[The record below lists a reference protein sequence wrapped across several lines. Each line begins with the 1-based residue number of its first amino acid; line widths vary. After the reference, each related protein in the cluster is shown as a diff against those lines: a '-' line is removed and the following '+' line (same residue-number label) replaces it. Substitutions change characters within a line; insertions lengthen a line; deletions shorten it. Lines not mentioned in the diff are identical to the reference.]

1 MDVVNGKC
9 DCPVRTKGNELYWNG
24 ADCVP
29 ANTYGGSCS
38 SAELFKCQTLTLGL
52 TCINNKCDC
61 KDGVWDP
68 VKGEC
73 RFCSSGWYFLRGGC
87 YRGAW
92 TPPDF
97 GQTKVQNPLQKLCY
111 NIPSGVSG
119 IWKQIC

>member
-68 VKGEC
+68 VKGNEWDMKYDYTPP
-73 RFCSSGWYFLRGGC
+73 SSGIGSLTLIR
-87 YRGAW
+87 
-92 TPPDF
+92 
-97 GQTKVQNPLQKLCY
+97 
-111 NIPSGVSG
+111 
-119 IWKQIC
+119 